1 MATKNYQPNID
12 LTNNL
17 FDGMDASFCKA
28 SFKFPLPLTVGSLC
42 SPSAAAKI
50 VI

>member
-1 MATKNYQPNID
+1 MTEDLQNIID

-17 FDGMDASFCKA
+17 LEGMDPSFCKA
-28 SFKFPLPLTVGSLC
+28 SFKFPLPLMLGSLC